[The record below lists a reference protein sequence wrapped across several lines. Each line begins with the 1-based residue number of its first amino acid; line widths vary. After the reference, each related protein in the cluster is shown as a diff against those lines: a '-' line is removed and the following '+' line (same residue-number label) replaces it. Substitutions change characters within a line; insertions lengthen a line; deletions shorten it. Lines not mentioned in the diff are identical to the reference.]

1 MSIAQL
7 SAAPRED
14 VAHVFPLP
22 HAARAVPT
30 VRRRAERVVAHWN
43 LPPEVAEDV
52 LLVVSELLTNAVV
65 HALPPAAL
73 RLTRVRVRG
82 RAAVRVEVTD
92 LGPVTPAA
100 ASAPDASID
109 PDEHGRGLCI
119 VRALADRYGVEVH
132 PGGTCRWAELALE

>member
-7 SAAPRED
+7 SATPRED
-14 VAHVFPLP
+14 VAFVFPLP
-22 HAARAVPT
+22 HTAKAVPT
-30 VRRRAERVVAHWN
+30 VRRRAEMVVARWN
-43 LPPEVAEDV
+43 LPPEAAQDV

-73 RLTRVRVRG
+73 RLTRVRVEG
-82 RAAVRVEVTD
+82 HGAVRVEVTD

-100 ASAPDASID
+100 AASATAVD

-119 VRALADRYGVEVH
+119 VKALAERYGVETH
-132 PGGTCRWAELALE
+132 PGGTCRWAELVVE